1 MSKIK
6 VSFSFLL
13 TLVLVGM
20 FSAIAFAAAPNAPT
34 GLKAELEKIKSTTAT
49 GQNVT
54 EYDLDLTWTAVNGAT
69 SYDVYLNGTLKEN
82 VTVLEYTFTGIE
94 EETSIEVAAVN
105 SDGTSAKTA
114 FAWNAE
120 VNVTKAVDDDEND
133 NSLVNAN
140 QTGLGVGGQ
149 GENYSGAIKSGGM
162 TNKDGTNSTHKT
174 HGDYANNTNSCA
186 SCHQTH
192 TAASKNLLFKNGVY
206 ATCTACHDGT
216 LGFYNVFAT
225 GTDASKSAGTFGG
238 SEDGNMSV
246 HMATGAVAIK
256 AAPGGNKTG
265 EGSWAGEFTCASCH
279 APHGSFSDRLLHY
292 NPNGIATTPVADGG
306 QKLENVAI
314 VDAPVPTVKT
324 DDNIIVRTKN
334 LTAQQITDNKFFG
347 LNAGA
352 SVVQLYKWN
361 GTAYALDSTPWVYTG
376 TYDATH
382 TYKVYDT
389 ALWKVKDSSTEA
401 KKYNTAV
408 ATSGFIAP
416 GKNTGKLVSRQNF
429 IGANP
434 GVIATTTGAI
444 SDVALLD
451 QATVA
456 DIARAY
462 VVDLDLTPVADATL
476 AAKNVTE
483 TKVDSLW
490 NGLVWNET
498 GAKKSGK
505 GVVMS
510 GFCSACHTDYL
521 AKSGSESGTYSHAY
535 RHTTTSDSYSC
546 VRCHFAH
553 GTDVTVMK
561 DAQGKTAQQLVAD
574 HDVADLTT
582 AKAYLL
588 DKAPS
593 SALKRYTNMSVCWG
607 CHTSSH
613 AEGLRNDQGYGNDS
627 DDPILGLEPGM

>member
-13 TLVLVGM
+13 TLLLVGM
-20 FSAIAFAAAPNAPT
+20 FSAIAFAATPNAPT

-54 EYDLDLTWTAVNGAT
+54 EYNLDLTWDAVSGAT
-69 SYDVYLNGTLKEN
+69 SYDVYLNGVLKGN
-82 VTVLEYTFTGIE
+82 VAVQEYKFVGIE
-94 EETSIEVAAVN
+94 EETSIEVAAVTA
-105 SDGTSAKTA
+105 DGTSAKTA
-114 FAWNAE
+114 FAWNAD
-120 VNVTKAVDDDEND
+120 VTVTKAVDNDEND
-133 NSLVNAN
+133 NSLTNAN
-140 QTGLGVGGQ
+140 QTGQGVGGQ
-149 GENYSGAIKSGGM
+149 SENYSTVIKSVGL
-162 TNKDGTNSTHKT
+162 TNKDGSTSTHKT

-238 SEDGNMSV
+238 TEDGNMSV
-246 HMATGAVAIK
+246 HLATGAVAIK

-279 APHGSFSDRLLHY
+279 APHGSYSDRLLHY

-306 QKLENVAI
+306 QKLVGVPVVTGIPTEKTTDFILVRNTNI
-314 VDAPVPTVKT
+314 DDAKIAA
-324 DDNIIVRTKN
+324 DKI
-334 LTAQQITDNKFFG
+334 FG
-347 LNAGA
+347 LSPGA
-352 SVVQLYKWN
+352 TVIQLYKWS
-361 GTAYALDSTPWVYTG
+361 GTAYVLDTTPWVYTG

-389 ALWKVKDSSTEA
+389 AFWAPKPTVPASGKTLEQTIYTDATIATPLKSGKDIRSANNWIGS
-401 KKYNTAV
+401 
-408 ATSGFIAP
+408 
-416 GKNTGKLVSRQNF
+416 NTGAAGK
-429 IGANP
+429 
-434 GVIATTTGAI
+434 
-444 SDVALLD
+444 ALLD
-451 QATVA
+451 AATEG

-462 VVDLDLTPVADATL
+462 VVDLDVTPVANPTL
-476 AAKNVTE
+476 AAKNVTQ
-483 TKVDSLW
+483 TNVLSLW
-490 NGLVWNET
+490 NGQNWAESNS
-498 GAKKSGK
+498 KKSGK

-535 RHTTTSDSYSC
+535 RHTTTSDTYSC

-553 GTDVTVMK
+553 GTDVTVMR
-561 DAQGKTAQQLVAD
+561 DAQGLTAQELVDSGQIANLD
-574 HDVADLTT
+574 T

-627 DDPILGLEPGM
+627 DDPMLNGGGLDPAKQ